1 MKTKINMTHGTTA
14 TPPNERVPTNVIAS
28 LIRRWL
34 VEHKAKSPN
43 EMGNQHVSRY
53 VENSDKDEHLT
64 ILAFHTGVSSRHLR
78 RIMTG
83 KTHIGQHRTGTYQE
97 VDWVPFD
104 IADKIVCGTV
114 GPLAWHIEP
123 LSEFYGPLSVK
134 AYERH
139 LEMAA

>member
-1 MKTKINMTHGTTA
+1 MKSGTTT
-14 TPPNERVPTNVIAS
+14 TPPNERIPISPLVT
-28 LIRRWL
+28 LIRGWL
-34 VEHKAKSPN
+34 EVHKVKSPI
-43 EMGNQHVSRY
+43 EFGNNNVARY
-53 VENSDKDEHLT
+53 VEKPDQDEHLH

-78 RIMTG
+78 RILSG
-83 KTHIGQHRTGTYQE
+83 KTHTGQHRTGTYQE

-114 GPLAWHIEP
+114 GPLAWHTEP